1 MKTSIM
7 QQIVKFKNTFSLII
21 LLLLFSCSSQE
32 PTSIPANILS
42 KEKMAKLL
50 TDVHIL
56 EASMNLNLSNEIRS
70 VNENREETMLAV
82 LKKDEVTREQYD
94 ESFQFYSE
102 HPELFGEVYKLV
114 LSNLSELQAKT
125 ANEKAPVKDSLKKDS
140 IKIPVKKP

>member
-1 MKTSIM
+1 MKQTYLS
-7 QQIVKFKNTFSLII
+7 NTFFLIA

-32 PTSIPANILS
+32 PTGIPANILS
-42 KEKMAKLL
+42 KEKMAVLL

-82 LKKDEVTREQYD
+82 LKKNEITREQYD

-102 HPELFGEVYKLV
+102 HPDLFGEVYKLI
-114 LSNLSELQAKT
+114 LSNLSELQAKI
-125 ANEKAPVKDSLKKDS
+125 ANEKDPAKDSLKKDS
-140 IKIPVKKP
+140 VKIPVKKP